1 MSESIGE
8 KKVFSLYEVAKS
20 IGKTLS
26 GRYSSAYWIK
36 AEMNKLNYYQYSGHC
51 YPDLIEKAD
60 GKVIAQFRA
69 VLWNTDYRRIN
80 HQFLRLLHEPL
91 KDGIKILFQANIMY
105 DPVHG
110 ISLRIL
116 DVDAGFTLGD
126 LEREKQ
132 ETIAKLKEEG
142 IYQQN
147 KQLPFPLLP
156 ARIAIISVETSK
168 GYADFLKIMDHND
181 YGYRFF
187 HFLFPSLLQG
197 ERAVEAMLAQL
208 RRIRKVQ
215 KHFDVVAIIRGGG
228 GEVGLSCYNDYRLA
242 KAIATFP
249 LPVLTGIGHATN
261 ETVAEMVA
269 YTNGIT
275 PTKIAEY
282 LIRVFN
288 DFSFPLEKAS
298 DTIVQRSRAVLNNAH
313 TTFASDLKMFRQ
325 AAKNII
331 NTKGRLLKHAADNV
345 TTQSLFLFK
354 NNSRILAFTQ
364 EKIENKSVD
373 LLRRKRDTLAS
384 LETNIR
390 LMDPKN
396 VLKRGYSIT
405 RLNGKALRSI
415 DEIKPGD
422 RVITQLLEGE
432 VESTVQALKK
442 DDNGTN

>member
-1 MSESIGE
+1 
-8 KKVFSLYEVAKS
+8 
-20 IGKTLS
+20 
-26 GRYSSAYWIK
+26 
-36 AEMNKLNYYQYSGHC
+36 
-51 YPDLIEKAD
+51 
-60 GKVIAQFRA
+60 
-69 VLWNTDYRRIN
+69 
-80 HQFLRLLHEPL
+80 
-91 KDGIKILFQANIMY
+91 MY

-142 IYQQN
+142 IYHQN

-298 DTIVQRSRAVLNNAH
+298 D
-313 TTFASDLKMFRQ
+313 
-325 AAKNII
+325 
-331 NTKGRLLKHAADNV
+331 
-345 TTQSLFLFK
+345 
-354 NNSRILAFTQ
+354 
-364 EKIENKSVD
+364 
-373 LLRRKRDTLAS
+373 
-384 LETNIR
+384 
-390 LMDPKN
+390 
-396 VLKRGYSIT
+396 
-405 RLNGKALRSI
+405 
-415 DEIKPGD
+415 
-422 RVITQLLEGE
+422 
-432 VESTVQALKK
+432 
-442 DDNGTN
+442 